1 MTRII
6 DAFSEISSQYDAA
19 FVDLWGCLING
30 VTAYGEAVAACRNFR
45 AGGGKVVILTNA
57 PRPRALVADSLAR
70 FNVPRDCYDTIATS
84 GDSARLALFSGVV
97 GSKVYFIG
105 EERDLAF
112 FDPPKIVSDPLEI
125 TRVTLTEAEG
135 LVVTGLP
142 GDDAPEDWRGQLL
155 YAKTK
160 GLKLLCANP
169 DVVVDRGDKREY
181 AAGALAQLYTEMGGE
196 SLYFGKPL
204 PAIYDLARRRLAEI
218 ADISDDRII
227 CIGDGITTDI
237 QGAIGEGFD
246 SLFIT
251 GGLAA
256 AETKT
261 ARQPDARALD
271 AYLSGQE
278 MSPTYA
284 MGYLR

>member
-6 DAFSEISSQYDAA
+6 ESFSEISSGYDAA
-19 FVDLWGCLING
+19 FVDLWGCLHNG
-30 VTAYGEAVAACRNFR
+30 ITAYPDAVAACRAFR
-45 AGGGKVVILTNA
+45 AQGGKVIILTNA
-57 PRPRALVADSLAR
+57 PRPRAIVAKQLPR
-70 FNVPRDCYDTIATS
+70 FNVPADCYDTIATS
-84 GDSARLALFSGVV
+84 GDSARLALFTGAV

-105 EERDLAF
+105 EERDLSF
-112 FDPPKIVSDPLEI
+112 FEPPKIVADPLVI
-125 TRVTLTEAEG
+125 TRVALTEAEG

-142 GDDAPEDWRGQLL
+142 GNDAPEDWRGQLL

-181 AAGALAQLYTEMGGE
+181 AAGALAKLYTEMGGE

-204 PAIYDLARRRLAEI
+204 PAIYDLARRRLAEL
-218 ADISDDRII
+218 ADVSDDRII

-237 QGAIGEGFD
+237 EGAIGEGYD

-256 AETKT
+256 AETET
-261 ARQPDARALD
+261 RRQPDPKALE
-271 AYLSGQE
+271 AYLAAQQ
-278 MSPTYA
+278 MSPGYA

>member
-1 MTRII
+1 M
-6 DAFSEISSQYDAA
+6 
-19 FVDLWGCLING
+19 
-30 VTAYGEAVAACRNFR
+30 TAYQDAVAACRAFR
-45 AGGGKVVILTNA
+45 AQGGKVVILTNA
-57 PRPRALVADSLAR
+57 PRPRAVVGGQLAR
-70 FNVPRDCYDTIATS
+70 FNLPDDCYDTIATS
-84 GDSARLALFSGVV
+84 GNSARLALFDGAV
-97 GSKVYFIG
+97 GSKVYYIG
-105 EERDLAF
+105 EETDLCF
-112 FDPPKIVSDPLEI
+112 FEPLKIVKDPLTI
-125 TRVTLTEAEG
+125 TRVPLEQAEG
-135 LVVTGLP
+135 LVVASVP
-142 GDDAPEDWRGQLL
+142 GRDKPEDWRGQLL

-160 GLKLLCANP
+160 ELKLLCANP

-181 AAGALAQLYTEMGGE
+181 AAGAIAELYTEMGGE

-237 QGAIGEGFD
+237 RGAIGEGLD
-246 SLFIT
+246 SIFIT

-261 ARQPDARALD
+261 AQQPDPQALD
-271 AYLSGQE
+271 AYLSEQE